1 MLMKTTNVKEYDCY
15 LFDADGTLFDTIDM
29 IVRCF
34 GNTASVYG
42 LPRPDRES
50 ILRHVGLPLRKQMEC
65 YFGGLSDEVF
75 NRYRDTHM
83 AYQLKIY
90 REHLRL
96 FPGVAEALRR
106 LHERGKRCAVVTSRM
121 LSTLSIYLKETEI
134 DGCFSVLVTPES
146 TSRHK
151 PDPQPVL
158 EAIARLGGTADGA
171 LVVGDASYD
180 IECGSRA
187 GADTAFVRW
196 SRNPV
201 ESLGVTPTYVLS
213 DMRDLCVW

>member
-1 MLMKTTNVKEYDCY
+1 MNSARVREYDYY
-15 LFDADGTLFDTIDM
+15 LFDADGTLFDTTDM

-34 GNTASVYG
+34 KNTAKVYG
-42 LPRPDRES
+42 LPQPDREA
-50 ILRHVGLPLRKQMEC
+50 ILRHVGLTLRKQMEC
-65 YFGGLSDEVF
+65 YFGELSDEAF

-83 AYQLKIY
+83 AYQLEIY

-96 FPGVAEALRR
+96 CPGVAEALHC

-121 LSTLSIYLKETEI
+121 LHTLSIYLKETGI
-134 DGCFSVLVTPES
+134 DEYFSALITPEC

-151 PDPQPVL
+151 PDPQPVR
-158 EAIARLGGTADGA
+158 EAIARLGGAVERA
-171 LVVGDASYD
+171 LVVGDSTYD

-187 GADTAFVRW
+187 GADTAFVLW
-196 SRNPV
+196 SCNPA
-201 ESLGVTPTYVLS
+201 ESLGATPTYFFS